1 MVLQSLRTAR
11 ERGPVRLEG
20 TITMTNTED
29 PGENKGPLN
38 TIGHVL
44 GVSIWG
50 LDRAIANFERIVL
63 SYGVLIMAV
72 NSMANVIGRFGFGRS
87 IYFSNELNA
96 FLMVLI
102 TFMGLGY
109 AARRGRHIRMSAIY
123 DQLPDIGRKILMIVI
138 SLITAAVMFVLAYYA
153 GSYVHRLWELE
164 KVTSSLRFPMW
175 IMYLWVPLGF
185 AIGGIQYLLTAWQ
198 NLRSSE
204 VYVSY
209 EFIDSYGESD
219 ETKV

>member
-1 MVLQSLRTAR
+1 
-11 ERGPVRLEG
+11 
-20 TITMTNTED
+20 MTNTLD
-29 PGENKGPLN
+29 SDSSRGPIN
-38 TIGHVL
+38 TIGHAL

-50 LDRAIANFERIVL
+50 LDRGIAHFERIVL

-72 NSMANVIGRFGFGRS
+72 TSMANVIGRFGFGRS

-109 AARRGRHIRMSAIY
+109 AARQGRHIRMSAIY
-123 DQLPDIGRKILMIVI
+123 DQLPDIGRKVLMIVI
-138 SLITAAVMFVLAYYA
+138 SLVTAVVMFVLAYYA
-153 GSYVHRLWELE
+153 VSYVHRLWELE

-185 AIGGIQYLLTAWQ
+185 VIAGIQYLLTAWQ

-204 VYVSY
+204 VYISY

-219 ETKV
+219 ETTI